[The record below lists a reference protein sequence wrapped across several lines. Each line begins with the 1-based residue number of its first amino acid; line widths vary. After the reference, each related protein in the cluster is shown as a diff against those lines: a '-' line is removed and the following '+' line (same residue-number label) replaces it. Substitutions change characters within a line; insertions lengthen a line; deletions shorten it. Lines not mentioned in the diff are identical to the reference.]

1 MRGGL
6 AVPVCHMGLLSPHG
20 GEGMS
25 VLADTFLEDTEI
37 CCSHQ
42 QFLWG
47 SRDSLPDGLLSAI
60 ASVDPGRSAR
70 THTAGPGEH
79 SGAQKRM
86 TLLFKLHLRSRSR
99 QGADYTHTAV
109 WGAGCPQP
117 LRVGVFLYLH
127 RAMLTFGPD
136 KSTGPSSPLFS
147 SLAAGSPNLPQ
158 GRGLATAAGSAP
170 EPAGAGEGSGLS
182 RPCRCWRRCW

>member
-6 AVPVCHMGLLSPHG
+6 AVPVHHMGLLSPHG
-20 GEGMS
+20 GERMS
-25 VLADTFLEDTEI
+25 VLADTFLEDTEM

-47 SRDSLPDGLLSAI
+47 SRDSLPDSLLSAI
-60 ASVDPGRSAR
+60 ASVDPGRSGR

-79 SGAQKRM
+79 SGSQKRM

-109 WGAGCPQP
+109 WGAGRPQP
-117 LRVGVFLYLH
+117 LRVGVSLTCTGRCCLLAQIGALGQVHPSFPPSQPVPPTSHRDEDLQLQLALH
-127 RAMLTFGPD
+127 
-136 KSTGPSSPLFS
+136 
-147 SLAAGSPNLPQ
+147 
-158 GRGLATAAGSAP
+158 
-170 EPAGAGEGSGLS
+170 LS
-182 RPCRCWRRCW
+182 RQEQEKVVG

>member
-1 MRGGL
+1 
-6 AVPVCHMGLLSPHG
+6 
-20 GEGMS
+20 MS

-109 WGAGCPQP
+109 WGGRLPTATQGGC
-117 LRVGVFLYLH
+117 
-127 RAMLTFGPD
+127 
-136 KSTGPSSPLFS
+136 FS
-147 SLAAGSPNLPQ
+147 LPAQ
-158 GRGLATAAGSAP
+158 GDVDFWPR
-170 EPAGAGEGSGLS
+170 
-182 RPCRCWRRCW
+182 